1 MRSYFEHGPWA
12 ESGGGGG
19 GEGWVFKKVF
29 YGEVHPEEVQP
40 LTLLYTIFNRKGT
53 PFVYLLLTNGTP
65 FSYSG
70 TSSFWTSL
78 FKGHLHSRDTKLG
91 PGKPF
96 T

>member
-1 MRSYFEHGPWA
+1 MGRV
-12 ESGGGGG
+12 GG

-29 YGEVHPEEVQP
+29 YGEVHPEEVHP

-70 TSSFWTSL
+70 TSSL
-78 FKGHLHSRDTKLG
+78 GHLHSRDTKLG
-91 PGKPF
+91 PGKRF